1 MSEQPVLTTSK
12 GARVAVVDGIRTP
25 FIKKNTLFK
34 EARAKD
40 LGTMVANELLSR
52 LAVPKDKIEQVVFGQ
67 VIQDPD
73 IPNLSREI
81 SLLLNM
87 PKAQSYTVSSSCP
100 TGLQVLINLSNSILM
115 GNAHYAL
122 AGGADSLSNAPIR
135 LNSHLIQLFR
145 DVMAAKSYEEK
156 YRLLRQITWQDFK
169 LQALNLKDP
178 LTQLS
183 LSAVSEQMAQDF
195 HLSRQELDEYAARSH
210 RLAYQA
216 WQSGELRQQ
225 VMVSFPPPYKDFV
238 VSDNQIEKHVKPE
251 FYQKFKPFNGKNYG
265 TATDW
270 NTSHSCDGAAAVLLM
285 NEHTAK
291 AEGLNILGYIRHY
304 TMTANDVWKNMFVGV
319 TYSIAKVLQ
328 NANMRLSDLDLID
341 IHETSAAQILS
352 NLKLIE
358 SETFARQHLNRSAAI
373 GQVDMSK
380 LNILGGS
387 LAYGNPRAVSSLRLI
402 IQSLYALKQ
411 RGGGRSLIASSGL
424 GGIGGAM
431 ILESE

>member
-1 MSEQPVLTTSK
+1 MSEQPILTTSK
-12 GARVAVVDGIRTP
+12 GARVAVVDGLRTP
-25 FIKKNTLFK
+25 FIKPNTLFK
-34 EARAKD
+34 EAKAKD
-40 LGTMVANELLSR
+40 LGAMVANELLSR
-52 LAVPKDKIEQVVFGQ
+52 LAISKQKIDQVVFGQ

-73 IPNLSREI
+73 IPNISREI

-100 TGLQVLINLSNSILM
+100 TGLQVLVNLSDSILM

-135 LNSHLIQLFR
+135 LNSHLIQLVR
-145 DVMAAKSYEEK
+145 DILVAKGYEEK
-156 YRLLRQITWQDFK
+156 YRLLRQINWQDFK
-169 LQALNLKDP
+169 LQAVNLKDP

-183 LSAVSEQMAQDF
+183 LSDVSEQMAQDF
-195 HLSRQELDEYAARSH
+195 HLSRADLDEYAARSH
-210 RLAYQA
+210 RLAHQA

-238 VSDNQIEKHVKPE
+238 VSDNQIEKHIKPE
-251 FYQKFKPFNGKNYG
+251 NYQKFKPFNGKNYG

-319 TYSIAKVLQ
+319 THAVAKVLGNTKMQ
-328 NANMRLSDLDLID
+328 LSDLDLID
-341 IHETSAAQILS
+341 FHETSAAQILA
-352 NLKLIE
+352 NLQLLE
-358 SETFARQHLNRSAAI
+358 SESFARQHLNRSAAI
-373 GQVDMSK
+373 GAIDMDK
-380 LNILGGS
+380 FNVLGGS
-387 LAYGNPRAVSSLRLI
+387 IAYGNPRAVSSLRLI

-411 RGGGRSLIASSGL
+411 RGGGTSLIATGGL